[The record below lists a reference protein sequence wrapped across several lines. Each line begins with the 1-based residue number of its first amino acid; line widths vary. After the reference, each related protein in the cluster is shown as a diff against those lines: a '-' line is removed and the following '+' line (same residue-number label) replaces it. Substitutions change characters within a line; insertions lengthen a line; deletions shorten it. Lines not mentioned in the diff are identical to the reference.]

1 VTRAP
6 QERIMRGR
14 PTTTNVKAFH
24 PIDEV
29 TVPNIVPFVY
39 LEPPTAD
46 KKPRVVSYPIY
57 SKP

>member
-1 VTRAP
+1 
-6 QERIMRGR
+6 
-14 PTTTNVKAFH
+14 VKAFH